1 MKKIQLDIPS
11 IKEHYPRAWKD
22 FEDFNQELNEIYGFK
37 SETAFEAYP
46 FEYQLGVFI
55 RFFIDLGMELD
66 VCNIEFEMI
75 PAVIEEN
82 FKGHNQAVAHYS

>member
-1 MKKIQLDIPS
+1 MKKIQLDILS
-11 IKEHYPRAWKD
+11 IKAQYPRAWKD
-22 FEDFNQELNEIYGFK
+22 FEDFCKELNEVYEFQANT
-37 SETAFEAYP
+37 EFESYP
-46 FEYQLGVFI
+46 FEYQLGIFI

>member
-11 IKEHYPRAWKD
+11 IKEQYPRAWKD
-22 FEDFNQELNEIYGFK
+22 FEDFCKELNGIYQFQ
-37 SETAFEAYP
+37 SVTSFESYP
-46 FEYQLGVFI
+46 FEYQLGIFI
-55 RFFIDLGMELD
+55 RFFVDLGMELD